1 MKLFLRSKFT
11 GFAVLTLYIFLLLLF
26 TLFPRPILESSDA
39 NALLEFLSENQGI
52 FFKILYADSGSVYV
66 GNYLMFMPL
75 ALLLSSVKS
84 ELSKFKRFLVLVY
97 LSGSIEITQLVIPGR
112 TSDLIDF
119 FSNVFG
125 GFLVILIFDF
135 WRSRRN

>member
-1 MKLFLRSKFT
+1 
-11 GFAVLTLYIFLLLLF
+11 LLLLF

>member
-1 MKLFLRSKFT
+1 MKSSKQTKFT
-11 GFAVLTLYIFLLLLF
+11 FATILIFYIFLLLLF

-39 NALLEFLSENQGI
+39 NALLEFLRDNQGI
-52 FFKILYADSGSVYV
+52 FFKILYADSDSVYV
-66 GNYLMFMPL
+66 GNYFMFMPL
-75 ALLLSSVKS
+75 AFLISLIKS
-84 ELSKFKRFLVLVY
+84 NWSRVQRVLVIVCF
-97 LSGSIEITQLVIPGR
+97 SGTIEISQVIIPGR

-119 FSNVFG
+119 LSNVFG

>member
-1 MKLFLRSKFT
+1 MRSKFF
-11 GFAVLTLYIFLLLLF
+11 GLVVLTLYIFLLLLF
-26 TLFPRPILESSDA
+26 TLFPRPVLESSDA
-39 NALLEFLSENQGI
+39 NALLEFLRENKGV
-52 FFKILYADSGSVYV
+52 FFKILYADSDSVYV

-75 ALLLSSVKS
+75 ALLLSSVKPGW
-84 ELSKFKRFLVLVY
+84 SKFKRLLVLVS
-97 LSGSIEITQLVIPGR
+97 LSGSIEIAQLIIPGR

-125 GFLVILIFDF
+125 GFLVILVLDF

>member
-1 MKLFLRSKFT
+1 L
-11 GFAVLTLYIFLLLLF
+11 LLLLF
-26 TLFPRPILESSDA
+26 TLSPRPILESSDA
-39 NALLEFLSENQGI
+39 NAHLEFLRENQGI
-52 FFKILYADSGSVYV
+52 FFKILYADSDSVYV

-75 ALLLSSVKS
+75 ALLLSSVRL
-84 ELSKFKRFLVLVY
+84 EWSKFKRLLVLVF
-97 LSGSIEITQLVIPGR
+97 LSGSIEIAQLIIPGR

-125 GFLVILIFDF
+125 GFLVILVLDL